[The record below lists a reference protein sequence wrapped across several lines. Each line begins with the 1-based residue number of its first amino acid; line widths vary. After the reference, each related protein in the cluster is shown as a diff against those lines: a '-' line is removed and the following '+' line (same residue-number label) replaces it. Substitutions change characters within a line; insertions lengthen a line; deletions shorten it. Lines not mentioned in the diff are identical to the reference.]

1 MRLVAE
7 FTTEPFHGEG
17 KPPAH
22 AVAALKAV
30 EGAGLEV
37 EFGPLGT
44 TVSGEADEVVGAL
57 ADVLRSALSHGA
69 TGVRIE
75 AQLVGPDGRPMT
87 QRGASGGS
95 PSTSPSP
102 SEPAAD
108 LATLIAG
115 VADEIGGPL
124 AELSRAD
131 KQRAVR
137 MLEER
142 GAFAYRRSAETIA
155 EAIGVSRFTVYN
167 YLNRTR

>member
-69 TGVRIE
+69 TRVRINAE
-75 AQLVGPDGRPMT
+75 LAEGR
-87 QRGASGGS
+87 AV
-95 PSTSPSP
+95 TSEQPRAAA
-102 SEPAAD
+102 EPQAAD
-108 LATLIAG
+108 LAALIAAVG
-115 VADEIGGPL
+115 QELGGAL
-124 AELSRAD
+124 TELSRAD